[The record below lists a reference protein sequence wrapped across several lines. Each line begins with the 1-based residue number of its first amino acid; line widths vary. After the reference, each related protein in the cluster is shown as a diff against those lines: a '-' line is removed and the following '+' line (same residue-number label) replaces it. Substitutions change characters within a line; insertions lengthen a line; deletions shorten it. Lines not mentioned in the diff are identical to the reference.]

1 MDNLELLNYAQKK
14 KLKGCQL
21 CIASGIRTYN
31 PFRGTTPCGYGNGE
45 PDDIPSCP
53 SKEECLEKLFNDL
66 TSFEKV
72 FWALY
77 ELKLY
82 YLQAE
87 YYGIK
92 PVEMWGGKKGNL
104 YPTIVSNI
112 EKIKEQIGEDRL
124 LDIENHQIF
133 TQEKYA
139 DLYLNQIENPDIV
152 THNFNLLCKL
162 LGYSQ
167 KGVYQLNLDY
177 LFPAHINF
185 KTEKERL
192 NFAMTQD
199 LGDYTNTTLKG
210 GE

>member
-1 MDNLELLNYAQKK
+1 MDNLTQLDYEQKK
-14 KLKGCQL
+14 KLKGCKL
-21 CIASGIRTYN
+21 CIASGMRSYN
-31 PFRGTTPCGYGNGE
+31 PFRGTSPCGYGSGE

-53 SKEECLEKLFNDL
+53 SEEDCLEKLFNDL

-104 YPTIVSNI
+104 YPTIINNI
-112 EKIKEQIGEDRL
+112 EKIKQQIGKDRL
-124 LDIENHQIF
+124 LDIEDYQEF
-133 TQEKYA
+133 TQEKYP
-139 DLYLNQIENPDIV
+139 DLYLEQIENPDIV
-152 THNFNLLCKL
+152 THNFNVLCKL

-167 KGVYQLNLDY
+167 EGPYQLGLDC
-177 LFPAHINF
+177 LFPAHLGF

-192 NFAMTQD
+192 NFAMSQD
-199 LGDYTNTTLKG
+199 LGNYTTTEG
-210 GE
+210 GEK

>member
-1 MDNLELLNYAQKK
+1 MDNLELLNYVQKK

-21 CIASGIRTYN
+21 CIASGMRAYS

-45 PDDIPSCP
+45 PDDIPICP
-53 SKEECLEKLFNDL
+53 SKEDCLEKLFNDL

-139 DLYLNQIENPDIV
+139 DLYLNQIKNPDIV
-152 THNFNLLCKL
+152 THNFT
-162 LGYSQ
+162 
-167 KGVYQLNLDY
+167 
-177 LFPAHINF
+177 P
-185 KTEKERL
+185 
-192 NFAMTQD
+192 
-199 LGDYTNTTLKG
+199 
-210 GE
+210 

>member
-1 MDNLELLNYAQKK
+1 MNKLEMLNYVQKK

-21 CIASGIRTYN
+21 CIVSRMRDYN
-31 PFRGTTPCGYGNGE
+31 PFRGTTPCEYGNRK

-53 SKEECLEKLFNDL
+53 SKEDCLEKLFNDL

-92 PVEMWGGKKGNL
+92 PVEMWEGKKGNL
-104 YPTIVSNI
+104 YPTIMSNI
-112 EKIKEQIGEDRL
+112 EGIKQQIGEDKI
-124 LDIENHQIF
+124 LDIENYQDF
-133 TQEKYA
+133 TQEKYPS
-139 DLYLNQIENPDIV
+139 LYLEQIENPDIV
-152 THNFNLLCKL
+152 THNFNVLCEL

-167 KGVYQLNLDY
+167 EGPYQLGLDY
-177 LFPAHINF
+177 LFPAHLGF

-192 NFAMTQD
+192 NFAMSQD
-199 LGDYTNTTLKG
+199 LGNYTTTER
-210 GE
+210 GEK